1 MSDLSREVLSRVK
14 PNNNERQEVSRT
26 HSSDEVSV
34 MEMERRAEQFKS
46 QMDSQKYAS
55 ISDEEDSSEDVT
67 ERKLHRR

>member
-1 MSDLSREVLSRVK
+1 
-14 PNNNERQEVSRT
+14 
-26 HSSDEVSV
+26 

-46 QMDSQKYAS
+46 QMDSQKHAS

>member
-1 MSDLSREVLSRVK
+1 MTTYPVRSRGRHSCS
-14 PNNNERQEVSRT
+14 NNEPREVSRS

-55 ISDEEDSSEDVT
+55 ISDAEGSSEDVT
-67 ERKLHRR
+67 E